1 MSNSENNTDR
11 CGFMFGTAITAVLI
25 ALPLAQSAA
34 QTAVPV
40 QNIDEPGRN
49 PYQEYHVSF
58 TPGEF
63 ALVFQAVPA
72 GKRRVITHVNCQV
85 NVQAGKTLSGADLS
99 PTVANVQQE
108 VLPPLSTIP
117 NGASTRTIFGENP
130 AMYVEAGDSPIVA
143 VSTNDNQ
150 PFIACRLSG
159 YDVDLNVTPPPPP
172 S

>member
-1 MSNSENNTDR
+1 M
-11 CGFMFGTAITAVLI
+11 AALI
-25 ALPLAQSAA
+25 VLPLAQAAA

-85 NVQAGKTLSGADLS
+85 NVQTGKTLSGADLS
-99 PTVANVQQE
+99 PTVANSQQE
-108 VLPPLSTIP
+108 VLPPLSTMP

-130 AMYVEAGDSPIVA
+130 QMYVEAGGSPVIA

-159 YDVDLNVTPPPPP
+159 YDVDLNTTSPPPP

>member
-1 MSNSENNTDR
+1 MADEPKIQKR
-11 CGFMFGTAITAVLI
+11 CGWTLDAAAMAALI
-25 ALPLAQSAA
+25 VLPLAQAAA

-85 NVQAGKTLSGADLS
+85 NVQTGKTISGADLS
-99 PTVANVQQE
+99 PTVANSQQE
-108 VLPPLSTIP
+108 VLPPLSTMP

-130 AMYVEAGDSPIVA
+130 QMYVEAGGSPVIA

-159 YDVDLNVTPPPPP
+159 YDVDLNTTSPPPP